1 MLCAC
6 TSTGQTG
13 ASTLV
18 FLLSDCVHIVFRPN
32 KTAFTLFFVL
42 SDSVHI
48 VVRPIRQRS
57 NCFSSCQKAFTLV
70 FVLSDSVHTDFRPI
84 RQRSHWFL
92 SYQTTFTL
100 FFVLSDC
107 VLTGFRSVSV
117 AVTSDSRG
125 LWQSLPCGARTD
137 KAKGQIRYLLRHD
150 TATLIGFSAASAVCH
165 FASY

>member
-1 MLCAC
+1 MHALRQVRLVRPHWF
-6 TSTGQTG
+6 SFYQT
-13 ASTLV
+13 ASILFFVLTRQHSHC
-18 FLLSDCVHIVFRPN
+18 FLSCQ
-32 KTAFTLFFVL
+32 TAFTLLFVL
-42 SDSVHI
+42 SDSDQI
-48 VVRPIRQRS
+48 V
-57 NCFSSCQKAFTLV
+57 
-70 FVLSDSVHTDFRPI
+70 FRPV
-84 RQRSHWFL
+84 RKRSHWFS